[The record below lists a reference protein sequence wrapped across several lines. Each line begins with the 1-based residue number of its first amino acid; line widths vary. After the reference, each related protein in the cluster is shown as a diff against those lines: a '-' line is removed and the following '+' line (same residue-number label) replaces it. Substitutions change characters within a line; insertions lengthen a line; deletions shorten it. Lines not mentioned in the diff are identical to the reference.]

1 MRRWARALPLLVVA
15 ACSGLDEGEGGVVA
29 LELETPEFLEI
40 EVGEQVEL
48 VARAL
53 DADGELVDVGISWR
67 SSSDAVTVDGAGIVT
82 GAQPGLAAEIAVRRG
97 DHAHVDRDRS
107 RASEPLDFTVQASAD
122 TLIVVGDSVLVI
134 PIGADPP
141 VTAGMT
147 VRLESLTLPGPAESR
162 PVIFEIT
169 SPPAGTAPVVQ
180 LLGGAQGDTVLT
192 ATDGTATVTLEA
204 VPGQV
209 PPDTAIVEVRAERLR
224 GAAVPG
230 SGQHFYVLFQ

>member
-82 GAQPGLAAEIAVRRG
+82 GAQPGDADVQAAVG
-97 DHAHVDRDRS
+97 S
-107 RASEPLDFTVQASAD
+107 LASEPLDFTVQASAD